1 MRSLPLPVVVLVVLG
16 LVSPA
21 AAESRIDILE
31 IFDQFMISNAVA
43 SRCEKPD
50 EQKAAKFLANMNTV
64 RIFATKKLMQM
75 SKDATEKTIDKAA
88 VERYRRIDKAISD
101 VIAREGCDAPQIKEA
116 RKRFDVQ
123 AEMNL
128 FANSKSN

>member
-1 MRSLPLPVVVLVVLG
+1 
-16 LVSPA
+16 
-21 AAESRIDILE
+21 
-31 IFDQFMISNAVA
+31 
-43 SRCEKPD
+43 
-50 EQKAAKFLANMNTV
+50 
-64 RIFATKKLMQM
+64 MQM

-101 VIAREGCDAPQIKEA
+101 VIAKEGCDAPQIKEA